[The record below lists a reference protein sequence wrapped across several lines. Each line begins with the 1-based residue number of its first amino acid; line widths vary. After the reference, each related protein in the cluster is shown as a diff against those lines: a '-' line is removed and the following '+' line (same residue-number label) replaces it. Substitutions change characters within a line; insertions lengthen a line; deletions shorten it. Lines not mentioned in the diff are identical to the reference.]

1 MPSRFNTGKCELTD
15 WKQELGNQIRESR
28 KDLSWTQQE
37 LRERAKLH
45 VNSISRYETGEA
57 APELDVLLRLASL
70 LEREDFK
77 IGDYEITIRKSVQDG
92 NVAPSLKQL
101 RLRFGNEYVFDD
113 GEALMRI
120 QPGKSGLVIIPGKRT
135 A

>member
-1 MPSRFNTGKCELTD
+1 MINWRK
-15 WKQELGNQIRESR
+15 ELGEQIRESR

-37 LRERAKLH
+37 LRERADLH
-45 VNSISRYETGEA
+45 VNSISRYETGQA
-57 APELDVLLRLASL
+57 APELDVLLRLADL

-77 IGDYEITIRKSVQDG
+77 VGDYEITIRKTFEG
-92 NVAPSLKQL
+92 MAVAPHPKQL

-113 GEALMRI
+113 GEALMKI
-120 QPGKSGLVIIPGKRT
+120 QPGKSGLVIISGKRT